1 MPPLIN
7 SLCKIRLGEHER
19 ERGRMHS
26 LIVREKFP
34 PREKRVT
41 ARTRT
46 FSIGAATWISDIGA
60 AFPTKSSFGLR
71 GAPWHVS

>member
-1 MPPLIN
+1 
-7 SLCKIRLGEHER
+7 
-19 ERGRMHS
+19 MHS